1 MYVCFVYAVYLYMY
15 LSIYMHICIYS
26 HVDTH
31 CVHSSSNIRSSSS
44 GSSSSGGG
52 GIRSTVTTTTT
63 THNNNHKHNHTSR
76 VLYNGD
82 AVSPFYG
89 TLLVRFL
96 SFLLFVVAVD
106 MLMSIYDMLM
116 SSYI

>member
-1 MYVCFVYAVYLYMY
+1 MSCIFCTSYMY

-31 CVHSSSNIRSSSS
+31 CVHGSSNIRSSSS
-44 GSSSSGGG
+44 GRSSGGG

-63 THNNNHKHNHTSR
+63 THDNNHKDNHTSR

-89 TLLVRFL
+89 TLLVRL
-96 SFLLFVVAVD
+96 ASFLLCVVVVNI
-106 MLMSIYDMLM
+106 LISVYE
-116 SSYI
+116 YK

>member
-1 MYVCFVYAVYLYMY
+1 MFIVVV
-15 LSIYMHICIYS
+15 IG
-26 HVDTH
+26 V
-31 CVHSSSNIRSSSS
+31 IRSRSS
-44 GSSSSGGG
+44 GSSSGGG
-52 GIRSTVTTTTT
+52 SSSRSTVTTTTT
-63 THNNNHKHNHTSR
+63 THKYNHKHNHTSR

-106 MLMSIYDMLM
+106 ILMSIYDILI
-116 SSYI
+116 SSYIY